1 MVPIVAPG
9 TGTVVIGET
18 IASVLPA
25 GIMTLVGVWAWGKS
39 LAMVTSAP
47 PAGAGMFSVTRAWV
61 GLPPETLPGSAMI
74 QKISRPG
81 GVGDATT
88 VKLAVADHGFDA
100 GQRVLEN
107 RPRSHHQLADDAR
120 LPRPLPGNDRSSRPA
135 GVARLR

>member
-25 GIMTLVGVWAWGKS
+25 GIMTLVGVSACGKS
-39 LAMVTSAP
+39 LAILTSAP

-74 QKISRPG
+74 QKSPRPG
-81 GVGDATT
+81 GGDAAT
-88 VKLAVADHGFDA
+88 VTLAPADHGPYT
-100 GQRVLEN
+100 E
-107 RPRSHHQLADDAR
+107 P
-120 LPRPLPGNDRSSRPA
+120 
-135 GVARLR
+135 